1 MQPITT
7 PLGELAAANPS
18 ATRVFLRH
26 RLDFCCGGRRTL
38 AEACERAGL
47 NPAEIAAELEQ
58 EATRGDSATRWE
70 RRSQTELAEH
80 IEGRQNHEKLL
91 WTLLTLEIWHRQYL

>member
-1 MQPITT
+1 MQPMTT

-38 AEACERAGL
+38 AEACESAGL
-47 NPAEIAAELEQ
+47 NPQRSPRARAEACEADASRGGSQ
-58 EATRGDSATRWE
+58 ES
-70 RRSQTELAEH
+70 ELAEP
-80 IEGRQNHEKLL
+80 
-91 WTLLTLEIWHRQYL
+91 HRGSLHPASPDCLR